1 MLYFAYGSNM
11 SYARLITRVPSAV
24 QKDIGL
30 LHSHR
35 IEFHKVGFR
44 DGSAKC
50 NAFATDNAD
59 DFLAGVLYEI
69 LPEQRELLDQA
80 EGLGHGYEVKTV
92 KIKTL
97 SGQDVSA
104 FTYYATK
111 INPNLK
117 PFHWYKHHVVWGAK
131 EHNLPDDYVD
141 QIISTDSI
149 EDINTS
155 RAEKELSVYIKQ

>member
-11 SYARLITRVPSAV
+11 SSARLIQRVPSAV
-24 QKDIGL
+24 QIDIGL

-50 NAFATDNAD
+50 DAFATGNAQ
-59 DFLAGVLYEI
+59 DFIAGVLYKI
-69 LPEQRELLDQA
+69 VPEQRDLLDME

-92 KIKTL
+92 NIKTL
-97 SGQDVSA
+97 SGQNLNA

-111 INPNLK
+111 INPALK

-131 EHNLPDDYVD
+131 EHDLPGNYVD
-141 QIISTDSI
+141 RIISTDSI
-149 EDINTS
+149 EDFNTS
-155 RAEKELSVYIKQ
+155 RVENELSVYIKQ

>member
-11 SYARLITRVPSAV
+11 SSARLTQRVPSATK
-24 QKDIGL
+24 KDIGI

-35 IEFHKVGFR
+35 IEFHKTGFK

-69 LPEQRELLDQA
+69 LPGQRELLDQA
-80 EGLGHGYEVKTV
+80 EGLGHGYDVKDVT
-92 KIKTL
+92 IKTL
-97 SGQDVSA
+97 SGQGISA

-111 INPNLK
+111 INPDLK
-117 PFHWYKHHVVWGAK
+117 PFHWYKHHVIWGAK
-131 EHNLPDDYVD
+131 EHGLPDDYIN
-141 QIISTDSI
+141 QLIAIDSI
-149 EDINTS
+149 EDLDAS
-155 RAEKELSVYIKQ
+155 RVEKELSVYLNR